1 MKRLLSAVLI
11 VALGLVGVGAVCTDA
26 RAEGFALY
34 DWGARGS
41 GLANGLVGRAD
52 DPSAVAHNPAGITQ
66 LPGTQVMV
74 GASVITPKMLIDTID
89 DSGNTTTSRVER
101 HYHMIPHGYFTHQLT
116 DTVWLGVGV
125 FTRFG
130 LGNQYPSGW
139 PGSGNLQDVYLQ
151 TLSVNPNVAF
161 KVTDKLSLAFGFETM
176 IARMKMHKM
185 TALPMGNFYQS
196 MKAENGCGI
205 GFNVAAHYK
214 FNEQWAAGVSY
225 RSAITHK
232 VSGDSSFYGL
242 DALNSSLEAN
252 LRLPDHIAAGVT
264 YKPRKNLSFE
274 VGAVYTVWSRFRNFN
289 VHFDT
294 PLSMSSYTPK
304 DWKDTWL
311 FNVSVE
317 YLPLDW
323 LALRLGYSYETSP
336 IPAGTA
342 DYMVETNGRQRY
354 SCGVG
359 FMLDNWT
366 IDLAYSLLRSREL
379 DYYESSLY
387 HPDIL
392 PGKSRH
398 GITHMGSVSVSYKF

>member
-1 MKRLLSAVLI
+1 MKRLLSAVL
-11 VALGLVGVGAVCTDA
+11 VMALGLVGVGAVCTDVK
-26 RAEGFALY
+26 AEGFALY

-41 GLANGLVGRAD
+41 GLANGMVGRAD

-66 LPGTQVMV
+66 LPGTQIMV
-74 GASVITPKMLIDTID
+74 GASVITPKMLIDTIE
-89 DSGNTTTSRVER
+89 GGETTTSRVER
-101 HYHMIPHGYFTHQLT
+101 HYHMIPHGFFTHQVN
-116 DTVWLGVGV
+116 DTVWLGLGV

-139 PGSGNLQDVYLQ
+139 PGAANLQDVYLQ
-151 TLSVNPNVAF
+151 TLSVNPNIAF
-161 KVTDKLSLAFGFETM
+161 KVTDNLSLAFGIEAM
-176 IARMKMHKM
+176 IARMKMHKL
-185 TALPMGNFYQS
+185 TNGFYHE
-196 MKAENGCGI
+196 MRANNACGV

-214 FNEQWAAGVSY
+214 FNEQWAAGLSY
-225 RSAITHK
+225 RSAINHK
-232 VSGDSSFYGL
+232 VSGTSSFDGYSMFDSSLKADF
-242 DALNSSLEAN
+242 
-252 LRLPDHIAAGVT
+252 RLPDHIAAGIT
-264 YKPRKNLSFE
+264 YKPRKDLSFE
-274 VGAVYTVWSRFRNFN
+274 VGAVYTVWSKFRNFN
-289 VHFDT
+289 VHFSN
-294 PLSMSSYTPK
+294 PLLGGSSYASK

-366 IDLAYSLLRSREL
+366 IDLAYSLLRAREL

-387 HPDIL
+387 TPGIL